1 MMEELNRALFLWVN
15 ASAASPEWLIDLA
28 TFVAR
33 DVIAIVPLL
42 IVGLWLWGP
51 RSQLT
56 SQRVLVVKTGI
67 ALLYALAISWCLA
80 ELFPH
85 PRPFAIGLGHQFL
98 SHAPDDS
105 YPSDHGTVI
114 FTFAI
119 AFICWHRLWS
129 GAILMVTGTAIAW
142 SRVYLGVHWPL
153 DMLGGCWLAC
163 SPACLRK
170 YSGNF
175 AARHCYFASLIS
187 IGHCLPSLS
196 VKAGSAID

>member
-15 ASAASPEWLIDLA
+15 ANTASPEWLIDLA
-28 TFVAR
+28 TFIAR

-56 SQRVLVVKTGI
+56 LQRVLVVKTGI

-80 ELFPH
+80 QLFPH

-129 GAILMVTGTAIAW
+129 GAILMVTGAAIAW

-153 DMLGGCWLAC
+153 DMLGGMLVGLL
-163 SPACLRK
+163 SCL
-170 YSGNF
+170 F
-175 AARHCYFASLIS
+175 AQIFWQLFGATLLPRLSSLYRALFAFPIS
-187 IGHCLPSLS
+187 KGW
-196 VKAGSAID
+196 VRD

>member
-28 TFVAR
+28 TFIAR

-51 RSQLT
+51 HSQLT

-129 GAILMVTGTAIAW
+129 GAILMVTGAAIAW

-153 DMLGGCWLAC
+153 DMLGGMLVGLL
-163 SPACLRK
+163 SCL
-170 YSGNF
+170 F
-175 AARHCYFASLIS
+175 AQIFWQFCGATLLLRLSNLYRTLFAFPIS
-187 IGHCLPSLS
+187 KGW
-196 VKAGSAID
+196 VRD

>member
-1 MMEELNRALFLWVN
+1 MEDLNRALFLWVN
-15 ASAASPEWLIDLA
+15 ASTASPGWLIDLA
-28 TFVAR
+28 TFFAR

-56 SQRVLVVKTGI
+56 SQRVLVLKTGV
-67 ALLYALAISWCLA
+67 ALLYALAISWCLGH
-80 ELFPH
+80 LFPH

-119 AFICWHRLWS
+119 AFICWHRIWS
-129 GAILMVTGTAIAW
+129 GVVLMIAGAAIAW
-142 SRVYLGVHWPL
+142 SRIYLGVHWPL
-153 DMLGGCWLAC
+153 DMLGGMLVGLLSCLFAQILWQYCGTTLLARL
-163 SPACLRK
+163 SSVYRAL
-170 YSGNF
+170 F
-175 AARHCYFASLIS
+175 AFPIS
-187 IGHCLPSLS
+187 KGWIR
-196 VKAGSAID
+196 D

>member
-15 ASAASPEWLIDLA
+15 ANAASPEWLIDLA
-28 TFVAR
+28 TFIAR

-80 ELFPH
+80 QLFPH

-129 GAILMVTGTAIAW
+129 GAILMVTGAAIAW

-153 DMLGGCWLAC
+153 DMLGGMLVGLL
-163 SPACLRK
+163 SCL
-170 YSGNF
+170 F
-175 AARHCYFASLIS
+175 AQIFWQLCGAILLPRLSSLYRALFAFPIS
-187 IGHCLPSLS
+187 KGW
-196 VKAGSAID
+196 VRD